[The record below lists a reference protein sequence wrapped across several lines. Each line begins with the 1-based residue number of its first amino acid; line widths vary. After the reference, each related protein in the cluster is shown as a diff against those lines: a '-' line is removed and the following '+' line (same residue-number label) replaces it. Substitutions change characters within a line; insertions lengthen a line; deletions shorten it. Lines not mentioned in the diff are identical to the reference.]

1 VLGRVGYRPLWLLS
15 LARMAGMTPLER
27 SVLLVIALLTALAGV
42 ANYGAW
48 SAVPRFAIATLALAG
63 LAWVVSFATE
73 QLGERFGPGVT
84 GMMQSTLG
92 NLPELFV
99 VIFALNKG
107 ELVVAQTAIIGSILA
122 NALLVLGL
130 VIVVGARRS
139 PDRLMHFSKRLP
151 RDTATLLQVT
161 VFIIV
166 LLGLSLANHD
176 PASHHVKAISI
187 VGAICLLVVYM
198 TWVVPYLRSDEA
210 PGQERA
216 PAAGEGA
223 PAEERRTGLVDADGA
238 DAAPRAAIDA
248 DSEPRKPRLALGA
261 TLVLLIAGG
270 VASAFVSE
278 WFVNGLEPAIGVLH
292 ISQAFAGLVI
302 VAIAGNAVENTA
314 GLVLAY
320 KRRSDLAISVVKN
333 SVAQIAAFLFPV
345 LVLVSFALKTTLTF
359 ALAPVYIGALALTA
373 LGLWQVTG
381 DGEAAEFEGWALV
394 ALYVILATLTLYE

>member
-1 VLGRVGYRPLWLLS
+1 LTS
-15 LARMAGMTPLER
+15 LER
-27 SVLLVIALLTALAGV
+27 SALFLIAVLTALAGA
-42 ANYGAW
+42 ANYQAW
-48 SAVPRFAIATLALAG
+48 PAIPRFAIATLALAG

-99 VIFALNKG
+99 VIFALQKG
-107 ELVVAQTAIIGSILA
+107 ELVVAQTAIVGSILA

-130 VIVVGARRS
+130 VIVVGARRA
-139 PDRLMHFSKRLP
+139 PDGMMRFSKRLP

-166 LLGLSLANHD
+166 LLGLSLASHD

-187 VGAICLLVVYM
+187 VGAICLLVVYG
-198 TWVVPYLRSDEA
+198 TWVVPYLRGDVVPGAAQPKSAQPGLAEA
-210 PGQERA
+210 PG
-216 PAAGEGA
+216 
-223 PAEERRTGLVDADGA
+223 
-238 DAAPRAAIDA
+238 
-248 DSEPRKPRLALGA
+248 PRLSLAL
-261 TLVLLIAGG
+261 TLGLLIVAGT
-270 VASAFVSE
+270 ASAFVSD
-278 WFVNGLEPAIGVLH
+278 WFVNGLQPAISILH

-302 VAIAGNAVENTA
+302 VAIAGNAVENVA
-314 GLVLAY
+314 GLVLSW

-345 LVLVSFALKTTLTF
+345 LVLVSFALNTTLTF

-373 LGLWQVTG
+373 LALWQVTG